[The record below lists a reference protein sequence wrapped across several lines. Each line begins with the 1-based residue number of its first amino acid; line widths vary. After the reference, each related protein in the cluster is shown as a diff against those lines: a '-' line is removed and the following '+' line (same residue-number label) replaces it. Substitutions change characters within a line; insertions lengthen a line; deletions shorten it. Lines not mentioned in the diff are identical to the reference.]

1 MNVDHMKRPK
11 AKVLPDSSVVPDCAL
26 IQPPPNRF
34 THALKAEQP
43 YRYAGSKPSAPP
55 DGTLPAGAKVV
66 LLFHDGGPECHVI
79 DGRGL
84 HVVTAFG
91 GLAALDRD

>member
-1 MNVDHMKRPK
+1 MDHMKRPK
-11 AKVLPDSSVVPDCAL
+11 AKVLPDSSLVPASAL

-34 THALKAEQP
+34 THVLKAEQP
-43 YRYAGSKPSAPP
+43 YRYAGSKPSGEA
-55 DGTLPAGAKVV
+55 DGTLPPGAKVV
-66 LLFHDGGPECHVI
+66 LLSHEGGPECHVI

-84 HVVTAFG
+84 HVVTAFD